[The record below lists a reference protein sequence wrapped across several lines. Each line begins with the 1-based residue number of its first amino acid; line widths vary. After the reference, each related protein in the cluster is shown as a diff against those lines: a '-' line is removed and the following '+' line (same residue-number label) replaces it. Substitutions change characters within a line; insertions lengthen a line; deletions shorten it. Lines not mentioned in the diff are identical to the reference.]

1 MKTKTNLI
9 RFIQLWGIVLIIGI
23 GGSVL
28 LLDYICSYHDFNLR
42 SKEMRIKYTAGQKQ
56 MIKQEVKRVVDTIN
70 YKKTES
76 EKLTKKKIR
85 SRVYEAY
92 LIAENI
98 YRQNKADKT
107 SAEIKHMIINALRPI
122 RFAENTGYYFISGFD
137 GKAVL
142 FPVKPSLE
150 GVNLTNVKD
159 THGQYIT
166 KDMIKIVKN
175 SAEGFYKYHWLKPGI
190 KGDDFKKIAF
200 IKLFKPYNWFIG
212 AGLYVDD
219 VESQIKIDLLKDISR
234 IRFGREGYI
243 FVNRFNGDALV
254 SNGNVIFERRKLW
267 EVFNKNPEKTKN
279 IFKKEYQAALKP
291 HGGYIY
297 YSLVKLND
305 PEKESPKASFI
316 CGISD
321 LKWIVG
327 AGVYLDDVEKDITAM
342 QTELNRAKKTR
353 LFYFFLLISAIVC
366 FFLFFLRI
374 MTKRLKNDF
383 SLFVLFFDRAVTA
396 GEPVNRNLIHFAEL
410 DRMAEYA
417 NEMLDE
423 RKKSTQEILNEKE
436 RLAVTIH
443 SIGDGVITCDRTGK
457 IELINRVA
465 EKLTGWKF
473 KDAENKALPEV
484 FNIINSDTGK
494 KAVNPVDK
502 VLADGKITGLANHTV
517 LISRYG
523 NKYQIADSAAPIKDK
538 NGNITG
544 VVLVFR
550 DVTDRYRIREEMQKM
565 DKLKSVGTLA
575 GGIAHDFNNIM
586 TGMFGNISIV
596 KTKLG
601 KDHHEYRLLEKAEN
615 SMHRAVGLTK
625 QLLTFARG
633 GKPVLEKRAV
643 GELIEEIVKF
653 DLSGS
658 NVKPFFDVQDNL
670 WIAEIDSG
678 QIQQVFSNL
687 TINACQA
694 MPDGGNLYI
703 SLKNIELAETET
715 VGLKQGQYI
724 KIIVQDEGCGIDNA
738 LLDRVFDP
746 YFTTKGTGNGL
757 GLAVAYSIIKK
768 HGGHISA
775 ASESGKGACF
785 TVLLPACME
794 KKPNGSEKNAD
805 NLSAVKKIG
814 KNNTGKGH
822 TAKILIMDDDETI
835 QMVASAMLAAIGFSS
850 ESASDGE
857 HALNMYRKSLDN
869 GDPFDAI
876 IMDLTI
882 PGGMGGEEAVKKVL
896 LMDPKARII
905 VSSGYADDPV
915 MANYAEYGFK
925 GIITKPYTIGNL
937 KIVMEDVLKQ

>member
-1 MKTKTNLI
+1 MKRKTNLI
-9 RFIQLWGIVLIIGI
+9 RFIQLWGIVLIVGI

-28 LLDYICSYHDFNLR
+28 LLDFLCSYHDFNLR
-42 SKEMRIKYTAGQKQ
+42 SRQMRLKYNDDQKQ
-56 MIKQEVKRVVDTIN
+56 MIRQEVKQVVSIIN
-70 YKKTES
+70 YKKANNES
-76 EKLTKKKIR
+76 LTKKKIR

-92 LIAENI
+92 CIAKNI

-107 SAEIKHMIINALRPI
+107 SAEIKHMIVDALRPI
-122 RFAENTGYYFISGFD
+122 RFARNTGYYFINGFD

-142 FPVKPSLE
+142 FPIKPSLE
-150 GVNLTNVKD
+150 GVNLTDVKD

-166 KDMIKIVKN
+166 KDMIKIIKT
-175 SAEGFYKYHWLKPGI
+175 SAGGFYEYHWLKPGG
-190 KGDDFKKIAF
+190 KGADFKKIAF

-219 VESQIKIDLLKDISR
+219 VEDQIKTDLLKDISR

-243 FVNRFNGDALV
+243 FINRFNGDALV
-254 SNGNVIFERRKLW
+254 SNGKIIFKRKKLW
-267 EVFNKNPEKTKN
+267 EIFNKNPEKTKN
-279 IFKKEYQAALKP
+279 IFRKEYQAALKP
-291 HGGYIY
+291 HGDYIY
-297 YSLVKLND
+297 YSWVKLNNL
-305 PEKESPKASFI
+305 EKESPKASFI

-342 QTELNRAKKTR
+342 QAELNREMKTR
-353 LFYFFLLISAIVC
+353 FFYFFLLTSVIVC

-374 MTKRLKNDF
+374 MTRRLKNDF
-383 SLFVLFFDRAVTA
+383 NLFILFFDGAVSA
-396 GEPVNRNLIHFAEL
+396 DEQVNRDLIHFAEL

-417 NEMLDE
+417 NEMLEE

-473 KDAENKALPEV
+473 KEAENRALPEV
-484 FNIINSDTGK
+484 FNIINSDTGE

-502 VLADGKITGLANHTV
+502 VLTDGKITGLANHTV
-517 LISRYG
+517 LISRDG

-550 DVTDRYRIREEMQKM
+550 DVTNKYRIREEMQKI

-586 TGMFGNISIV
+586 TGMFGNISIA

-601 KDHHEYRLLEKAEN
+601 KDHSEFKFLEKAEQ
-615 SMHRAVGLTK
+615 SMHRAVGLTR
-625 QLLTFARG
+625 QLLTFAKG

-643 GELIEEIVKF
+643 GELIEEMIKF

-658 NVKPFFDVQDNL
+658 NVKPFFNIPDNL
-670 WIAEIDSG
+670 WMVKIDRG

-694 MPDGGNLYI
+694 MPHGGNLYI
-703 SLKNIELAETET
+703 TLKNIELVETET
-715 VGLKQGQYI
+715 ADLKQGRYI
-724 KIIVQDEGCGIDNA
+724 KITVQDEGCGMNNA

-746 YFTTKGTGNGL
+746 YFTTKETGSGL
-757 GLAVAYSIIKK
+757 GLAVAYSIVKK
-768 HGGHISA
+768 HGGHINA
-775 ASESGKGACF
+775 ASEPGNGTCF
-785 TVLLPACME
+785 SVFLPACME
-794 KKPNGSEKNAD
+794 IKPKGNEKNAD
-805 NLSAVKKIG
+805 NLSSEQRSVESH
-814 KNNTGKGH
+814 TGQGR
-822 TAKILIMDDDETI
+822 TLKILIMDDDEAV
-835 QMVASAMLAAIGFSS
+835 QMVVGAMLGTIGFSS
-850 ESASDGE
+850 ESAADGDQ
-857 HALNMYRKSLDN
+857 ALNMYRKSLDN

-882 PGGMGGEEAVKKVL
+882 PGGMGGKEAVKKVL
-896 LMDPKARII
+896 LMDPNARVI

-925 GIITKPYTIGNL
+925 GIITKPYTMGNL
-937 KIVMEDVLKQ
+937 KNVMEDVLKQ